1 MKRNYFFGITEPN
14 QFKMCFSVLLLH
26 TFFLSLVTKIVMTSS
41 GFTVQTG
48 YSDCP
53 CTHPLDC
60 ATLPAY
66 GENPLD
72 ILLFGTH
79 QPCPRWGEVRC
90 CPRNPN
96 PEFAEWMNSQD
107 EKIRKSHIPSKNR
120 KSNSRHRK

>member
-1 MKRNYFFGITEPN
+1 MKFIEVVLLQSILF
-14 QFKMCFSVLLLH
+14 CFSVVQ
-26 TFFLSLVTKIVMTSS
+26 FSS
-41 GFTVQTG
+41 ATPVFNVETG

-79 QPCPRWGEVRC
+79 QPCPRWGEIRC
-90 CPRNPN
+90 CPRKKDLPAFDLW
-96 PEFAEWMNSQD
+96 PQGPVKKF
-107 EKIRKSHIPSKNR
+107 SKTGS
-120 KSNSRHRK
+120 KLRHGEQTMLVILTNM